1 VSDPWQDEG
10 FGGENDW
17 DEGTESLETE
27 LEDGFPDP
35 EELDLEEVELDGDAP
50 GELDDEE

>member
-35 EELDLEEVELDGDAP
+35 EELDLEEEELDGDAP
-50 GELDDEE
+50 EELDDEE